1 MGHSSQNKLD
11 FEQSLCIVLISPEHS
26 IARNNSNFT
35 RMKHDTLSYQATG
48 KGQAVVLIHGFC
60 EDQSIWSDYAQ
71 RLSLNYHVI
80 VPDLPGFGKSSPE
93 YSEAINMEYYA
104 RRVHE
109 VLEIV
114 LQAEERVTFIGHS
127 LGGYVALA
135 FAELY
140 PERINGLGLFH
151 SSAIADNEEKK
162 LSRDKVAQYI
172 QEKGVPA
179 FTDNF
184 VEPLFYAG
192 NRDRLAK
199 EIENVKRQARLT
211 SKEGAVSATLAM
223 KERPDRTHV
232 LKESKV
238 PVLFIAG
245 KKDTSIPFEKSM
257 EQFHFPAKSLVYS
270 IDCVGHMGMIEEKE
284 ECLKIIKSFVDLCR
298 L

>member
-1 MGHSSQNKLD
+1 
-11 FEQSLCIVLISPEHS
+11 
-26 IARNNSNFT
+26 
-35 RMKHDTLSYQATG
+35 MKNDTLSYVDLG
-48 KGQAVVLIHGFC
+48 KGHAVVLVHGFC
-60 EDQSIWSDYAQ
+60 EDLTIWSEYAQ
-71 RLSLNYHVI
+71 RLSADYHVI

-93 YSEAINMEYYA
+93 FGEAVNMEYYA

-114 LQAEERVTFIGHS
+114 LREQEQVTFIGHS

-151 SSAIADNEEKK
+151 STAFPDNEEKK
-162 LSRDKVAQYI
+162 QSRDKVAQYI
-172 QEKGVPA
+172 QDKGAAA

-192 NRDRLAK
+192 NRVRLK
-199 EIENVKRQARLT
+199 EEIEKIKDQARLT
-211 SKEGAVSATLAM
+211 SKEGAVAATMAM
-223 KERPDRTHV
+223 KERPDRTAV

-245 KKDTSIPFEKSM
+245 KKDTSVPLEKSM
-257 EQFHFPAKSLVYS
+257 EQFYFPSKSLVYVL
-270 IDCVGHMGMIEEKE
+270 DNVGHMGMIEEKE
-284 ECLKIIKSFVDLCR
+284 ECLTIVKAFVALCKEAK
-298 L
+298 